1 MGRGKH
7 INTSRSLPVIITA
20 VAAVVRMLQAL
31 LLEGGQALLGPQRE
45 LAFLGLTQLHQILRS
60 LPLNEE
66 NRR

>member
-20 VAAVVRMLQAL
+20 VAVVRMLQAL
-31 LLEGGQALLGPQRE
+31 LPEGGQALLGPQRA